1 MCTESLIMNTVVQAL
16 PIYVQHDVQLGPLD
30 AQMLKEVFEKGGRQE
45 EAVRCLAIEAVH
57 SLTGERE
64 RSTWDFPGDPK
75 FRVLFEVLFYL
86 QLTLVSPE
94 PLLDLWRGASEASG
108 YLHWTCLLCTLQFL
122 EHSFNKH
129 QMPGLLQTC
138 SPSLSPQLCD
148 KLSLS
153 LTTLKFPHLSSEAVS
168 TNYLHSCLTANE

>member
-1 MCTESLIMNTVVQAL
+1 
-16 PIYVQHDVQLGPLD
+16 
-30 AQMLKEVFEKGGRQE
+30 MLKEVFEKGGRQE
-45 EAVRCLAIEAVH
+45 KAARCLATEAAH

-75 FRVLFEVLFYL
+75 CRILFEVLFYL
-86 QLTLVSPE
+86 KLTLVSPE
-94 PLLDLWRGASEASG
+94 LSLDLWRGASEASG

-122 EHSFNKH
+122 EHLFNKH

-153 LTTLKFPHLSSEAVS
+153 LTTPKFPHLSSETVS